1 MLNITRTVGFDF
13 GTHQTK
19 LCVEN
24 KVGAELN
31 YEFFKFCDANG
42 KEQYTLPSII
52 REDANGHLTYGY
64 LPVKAV
70 GRMAK
75 IVNEMKSFFGSS
87 TKQQQGEIIRNFKQ
101 AVFTNVNNGM
111 DRMDAVNYSI
121 WYIANILFD
130 LEEKYG
136 RDFAIQMGVPSD
148 GEHLNQQKQL
158 AVRILLSAYRLVEEE
173 FENDKERFLS
183 STVAD
188 LKSRTEFV
196 VYSKDLKEDLS
207 ILVFPEAY
215 ACLMPLIKSAK
226 IATGMSLMVD
236 IGGGTTDISFFTI
249 KNGKPQVYDFYSI
262 DKGLNY
268 LADAESMSGDRTDS
282 NVRSASEIK
291 EDRKTVLE
299 KDVLGVCNKLKIR
312 LYDEFNKKTGLSKQK
327 LTDALKSR
335 PLIYTGGGSTFQ
347 ILRMAY
353 SDFEDIIQISDS
365 EWRSESIREMDNFK
379 TLGLCPILST
389 AYGLSIN
396 VPDDNIC
403 CESFEDIFSGL
414 RNKTEEDEIEYAH
427 EKFSFADDRDAW

>member
-1 MLNITRTVGFDF
+1 MTRTVGFDF
-13 GTHQTK
+13 GTHQSK
-19 LCVEN
+19 ICVEERISSN
-24 KVGAELN
+24 VSS
-31 YEFFKFCDANG
+31 YEFFKFRDANG

-148 GEHLNQQKQL
+148 GERLNQQKQL

-173 FENDKERFLS
+173 FENDKERFLL
-183 STVAD
+183 STVSE
-188 LKSRTEFV
+188 LKSRTVFV
-196 VYSKDLKEDLS
+196 DLKEDLS

-249 KNGKPQVYDFYSI
+249 MDGKPQVYDFYSI

-291 EDRKTVLE
+291 EDRKSVFE
-299 KDVLGVCNKLKIR
+299 KDVLGVCN
-312 LYDEFNKKTGLSKQK
+312 E
-327 LTDALKSR
+327 
-335 PLIYTGGGSTFQ
+335 LIYVYIKS
-347 ILRMAY
+347 LV
-353 SDFEDIIQISDS
+353 
-365 EWRSESIREMDNFK
+365 N
-379 TLGLCPILST
+379 TLDYPV
-389 AYGLSIN
+389 IN
-396 VPDDNIC
+396 
-403 CESFEDIFSGL
+403 
-414 RNKTEEDEIEYAH
+414 
-427 EKFSFADDRDAW
+427 

>member
-1 MLNITRTVGFDF
+1 MLNMTRTVGFDF
-13 GTHQTK
+13 GTHQSK
-19 LCVEN
+19 ICVEERISSN
-24 KVGAELN
+24 VSS
-31 YEFFKFCDANG
+31 YEFFKFRDANG

-52 REDANGHLTYGY
+52 REDANGYLIYGY

-75 IVNEMKSFFGSS
+75 IVNEMKSFLGGS
-87 TKQQQGEIIRNFKQ
+87 TKQQQGVIIRNFKQ

-148 GEHLNQQKQL
+148 GERLNQQKQL

-173 FENDKERFLS
+173 FENDKERFLL
-183 STVAD
+183 STVSE
-188 LKSRTEFV
+188 LKSRTVFV
-196 VYSKDLKEDLS
+196 DLKEDLS

-249 KNGKPQVYDFYSI
+249 MDGKPQVYDFYSI

-291 EDRKTVLE
+291 EDRKSVFE
-299 KDVLGVCNKLKIR
+299 KDVLGVCNELNIR
-312 LYDEFNKKTGLSKQK
+312 LYKEFSKYPGLSSHK

-335 PLIYTGGGSTFQ
+335 PLIYTGGGSTFES
-347 ILRMAY
+347 LRMAY
-353 SDFEDIIQISDS
+353 FGFEDLIHVSDR
-365 EWRSESIREMDNFK
+365 EWRSESIREMDNIT

-389 AYGLSIN
+389 AYGLSIG
-396 VPDDNIC
+396 VPDDNIYC
-403 CESFEDIFSGL
+403 KPLKDIFSGL
-414 RNKTEEDEIEYAH
+414 RDQIIENESEQAD
-427 EKFSFADDRDAW
+427 EKFNYGEDRDAWK